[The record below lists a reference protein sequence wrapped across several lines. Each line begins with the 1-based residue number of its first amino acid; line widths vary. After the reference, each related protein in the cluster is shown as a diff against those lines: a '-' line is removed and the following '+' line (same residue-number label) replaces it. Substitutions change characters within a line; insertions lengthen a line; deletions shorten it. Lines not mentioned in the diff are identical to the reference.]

1 MFCGVGGFRLGL
13 ERANL
18 GSEELQAQGGRWH
31 GNERTLLDG
40 CGSEPPSEGGSDSG
54 KFRCVW
60 SNDWDKY
67 TCRVYR
73 GHWSDGTLHEG
84 NVEAVD
90 ADGLPDFDLLTAGF
104 PCQSF
109 SFAGRRKGF
118 GDVRGT
124 LFFSVARVAEAKR
137 PKVVLLE
144 NVKGLL
150 SAQRG
155 YCFYTV
161 LRVLE
166 ELGYWVEWQVLNSR
180 HFGVP
185 QNRERVFVVGHLGD
199 RGGREIFPLME
210 AGGISGQEDG
220 SKQAPEEGVRSDDFC
235 VANTLEAGYGKMKSL
250 TNTVA
255 NTLSSR
261 YGRDGAENL
270 IAQALQT
277 DGYLR
282 SGSSFGTSIPQ
293 SGRNIR
299 RLTPTE
305 CERLQGFPDGW
316 TQTGTDAEGNTV
328 EVSDTQRY
336 KMLGNAVTVNVV
348 GFLGRRIMERC
359 FSG

>member
-1 MFCGVGGFRLGL
+1 MLRSGSSPDELREHEGEAPVGDKP
-13 ERANL
+13 
-18 GSEELQAQGGRWH
+18 Q
-31 GNERTLLDG
+31 
-40 CGSEPPSEGGSDSG
+40 EPDSG
-54 KFRCVW
+54 FRCVW
-60 SNDWDKY
+60 ANDWDKY
-67 TCRVYR
+67 ACRVYR
-73 GHWSDGTLHEG
+73 SHWNDGTLREG

-155 YCFYTV
+155 YCFWTV

-185 QNRERVFVVGHLGD
+185 QNRERVFVVGHLGGA
-199 RGGREIFPLME
+199 GGREVFPITENSSENEKME
-210 AGGISGQEDG
+210 VKRKPISKCLRARGQ
-220 SKQAPEEGVRSDDFC
+220 SDPHSG
-235 VANTLEAGYGKMKSL
+235 LQLIM
-250 TNTVA
+250 
-255 NTLSSR
+255 LSHTK
-261 YGRDGAENL
+261 A
-270 IAQALQT
+270 
-277 DGYLR
+277 
-282 SGSSFGTSIPQ
+282 
-293 SGRNIR
+293 NIR

-316 TQTGTDAEGNTV
+316 TQRGVDVEGN
-328 EVSDTQRY
+328 EAGISDTQRY

-348 GFLGRRIMERC
+348 EFLGRRMMERC